1 MRPVKE
7 IKWENCYKT
16 YCQDEFGVFHKDLS
30 GAKKKM
36 KRLSILV
43 ESSAHKS
50 STHGCCDEFYEM
62 ITICAY
68 DYGNIMSS
76 HYCTVVDLWHIKS
89 FPITLYKMYIV
100 SWVADFIM
108 NLITDWS
115 DRGQLWYGSYQ
126 DVSPEIFQSF
136 QYKMIFAS
144 KLSTTKTFSVYQ
156 CET

>member
-1 MRPVKE
+1 MSWWIWSVSQGF
-7 IKWENCYKT
+7 KWS
-16 YCQDEFGVFHKDLS
+16 Q
-30 GAKKKM
+30 KKNM

-62 ITICAY
+62 ITICAD

-89 FPITLYKMYIV
+89 FPIALYKMYIV

-115 DRGQLWYGSYQ
+115 DRGQLWYGSDQ
-126 DVSPEIFQSF
+126 EVSPEIFQSF